1 MMKPPTSLV
10 ISSGLSK
17 FRYAVSDTAGRV
29 LGELRLKTLPKDPI
43 VLDFD
48 GRTYRIDYV
57 LTSDRLASNRF
68 IANDFR
74 FTLVDSDGKILA
86 SAEKVSGKKIF
97 SVGVGDATYRF
108 ANRKHLFSLGYGL
121 VDANGNAVGDL
132 TETTGFSLWRRR
144 FRFDLPASID
154 EPVGMFLFFLAIN
167 LHFR

>member
-1 MMKPPTSLV
+1 MTMTSTSLL

-43 VLDFD
+43 VLDFG

-57 LTSDRLASNRF
+57 VTSNRF

-74 FTLVDSDGKILA
+74 FNLVDSDGKILA
-86 SAEKVSGKKIF
+86 SADKMPGKRMF
-97 SVGVGDATYRF
+97 SVAVGDATYRF
-108 ANRKHLFSLGYGL
+108 ENRKHLFSLGYGL
-121 VDANGNAVGDL
+121 IDANGKAVGGL

-144 FRFDLPASID
+144 FRFDLPAAID
-154 EPVGMFLFFLAIN
+154 GPTGMFLFFLAVN